1 MGNPLRRMELAAKID
16 IRKFKAAIILVDQ
29 SWVDPDMD
37 ATNGLQLKNQSD
49 MLRLDSLSMAVQ
61 LNIRKQLQVMKL
73 LLGEGTS
80 AGAWYLFQHHL
91 WVHLSVL
98 LVLGIKLVLCDS

>member
-1 MGNPLRRMELAAKID
+1 MEGKGGAAKVHRLKLKKIGVLHVMGNPLRRMELAAKID

-73 LLGEGTS
+73 LLGEG
-80 AGAWYLFQHHL
+80 A
-91 WVHLSVL
+91 
-98 LVLGIKLVLCDS
+98 K

>member
-1 MGNPLRRMELAAKID
+1 MVHKLQLKNISVLHVRGNPLRRLELGARID

-61 LNIRKQLQVMKL
+61 LNIRKLLQVIPHRTFAPAKK
-73 LLGEGTS
+73 
-80 AGAWYLFQHHL
+80 
-91 WVHLSVL
+91 
-98 LVLGIKLVLCDS
+98 IKINKSPCVST